1 MKTSNKIWLAVS
13 GILLIILGIM
23 CICNPFAT
31 MRAAAW
37 IIGFSILTAGICK
50 LIFALRT
57 QSFLPNSASRVISS
71 ILLIILGILF
81 LSNIFFVSLSLP
93 ILLSV
98 WILVESIII
107 TIQSFDYKK
116 GGLTYWW
123 VISLLGTGGILLGIS
138 CLRDPSVSTALLS
151 LLAGISLILMG
162 VAYLVGFSGV
172 SRIEKNIDDYR
183 RESDDVDEQ

>member
-31 MRAAAW
+31 MTAAAW
-37 IIGFSILTAGICK
+37 IIGFSTLTAGVCK
-50 LIFALRT
+50 LIFAIRT

-71 ILLIILGILF
+71 LLLIFLGIIF
-81 LSNIFFVSLSLP
+81 LSNVFFVSMSLP
-93 ILLSV
+93 ILLSA

-123 VISLLGTGGILLGIS
+123 VISLLGVAGILLGIS

-151 LLAGISLILMG
+151 LIAGSSLILMG
-162 VAYLVGFSGV
+162 AAYLLGFSGI
-172 SRIEKNIDDYR
+172 SHIEKKIDDFH
-183 RESDDVDEQ
+183 RESDVDEQ